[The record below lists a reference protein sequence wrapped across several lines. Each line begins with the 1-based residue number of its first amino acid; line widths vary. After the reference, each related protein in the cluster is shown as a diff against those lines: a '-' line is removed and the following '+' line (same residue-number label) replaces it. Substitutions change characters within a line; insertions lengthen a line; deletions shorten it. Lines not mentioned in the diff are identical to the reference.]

1 MLSFVSKS
9 FFNRSSSVSLR
20 SSPVTSAIR
29 WKSGAPSNPRGGKVT
44 ASGALRY
51 RGPYG
56 KTSTAGGGSS
66 KLPKKQIKPYK
77 DAWNVVGYSTA
88 ESFDLVSLEQ
98 ELASQGVYDVLSIH
112 EELNETCICAKA
124 RIDTDGE
131 IGDDG
136 TRPRREIFFFSDGSI
151 IFWSVPELEREM
163 VLRFVKDR
171 PGISGDPYD
180 QDTVFEESELM
191 AYKVMPQ
198 HETST
203 SSRTHLDAKE
213 SFP

>member
-1 MLSFVSKS
+1 M
-9 FFNRSSSVSLR
+9 
-20 SSPVTSAIR
+20 
-29 WKSGAPSNPRGGKVT
+29 
-44 ASGALRY
+44 
-51 RGPYG
+51 
-56 KTSTAGGGSS
+56 
-66 KLPKKQIKPYK
+66 
-77 DAWNVVGYSTA
+77 
-88 ESFDLVSLEQ
+88 
-98 ELASQGVYDVLSIH
+98 SIH

-136 TRPRREIFFFSDGSI
+136 SRPRREIFFFSDGSI

-163 VLRFVKDR
+163 VLRFVRDR

-191 AYKVMPQ
+191 AYKMMPQ
-198 HETST
+198 HDSST
-203 SSRTHLDAKE
+203 SSRTHLDAKD